1 MRKFLRNLINKKETE
16 AAELRNKIK
25 AATTADEVRA
35 LGETLNA
42 VLDELNDAKK
52 QLEEIDKQ
60 GDGNGEGNGAAAGEG
75 EGEGRNAMPAGVQ
88 VRGGN
93 PLASYGQ
100 AQPQQRANEDPFATM
115 EYRQAFKA
123 YVQNGTAIPSE
134 LRAGGDTGTT
144 VAADLGA
151 IIPTTIMN
159 EFVKE
164 VSKVYGQVYAKV
176 RKLNIKGGVKF
187 PISKLK
193 ANFKWITETAV
204 SEKQKAGDAK
214 EFVMFEYNIGE
225 IRVAQSLLSQVVALE
240 AFEGEVV
247 KIMLAAYV
255 EAMDKG
261 IISGTGEGQL
271 LGITKDTRVTNVVE
285 LTEAELSDWTAWRK
299 KLFAKIPLSKRGQ
312 GEFVFTSATVEGCLL
327 TIKDGNNRP
336 IFKEATELSIGEAA
350 HAGTF
355 YGRSVTLV
363 EPDVVADY
371 DTAAGGDVIGIYW
384 VPSDYGINTNM
395 EFGIKRY
402 FDEDTNEW
410 INKALTIV
418 DGKIIDASG
427 CFIIKKK

>member
-1 MRKFLRNLINKKETE
+1 MIIFLRNLIAKKERE
-16 AAELRNKIK
+16 AAELRKKIK
-25 AATTADEVRA
+25 AGTTADEVRA
-35 LGETLNA
+35 LGDTLNA
-42 VLDELNDAKK
+42 VLEELNDAKQ
-52 QLEEIDKQ
+52 QLAKEEEKQ
-60 GDGNGEGNGAAAGEG
+60 GDGDGAAATGDNG
-75 EGEGRNAMPAGVQ
+75 EGEGRSANDLAGAQ
-88 VRGGN
+88 VRNGN
-93 PLASYGQ
+93 IIASYGQ
-100 AQPQQRANEDPFATM
+100 QPQQQRENADPYATI

-123 YVQNGTAIPSE
+123 YVQNGTVIPAE

-176 RKLNIKGGVKF
+176 RKLNVKGGVKF

-193 ANFKWITETAV
+193 ANFKWITETTV

-214 EFVMFEYNIGE
+214 DFVMFEYNIGE
-225 IRVAQSLLSQVVALE
+225 IRVATTLLAQVVALE
-240 AFEGEVV
+240 VFESEIV
-247 KIMLAAYV
+247 KIMLEAYV

-261 IISGTGEGQL
+261 IISGTGAGQL

-285 LTEAELSDWTAWRK
+285 FTEAELSDWTAWRK

-312 GEFVFTSATVEGCLL
+312 GEFLFSSATVEGCLL

-336 IFKEATELSIGEAA
+336 IFKEATELAIGESAT
-350 HAGTF
+350 AGTF
-355 YGRSVTLV
+355 YGRTVTLC
-363 EPDVVADY
+363 EPDVIADY
-371 DTAAGGDVIGIYW
+371 DTAAAGDVIGIYW
-384 VPSDYGINTNM
+384 IPSDYAVNTNM

-402 FDEDTNEW
+402 FDENTNEW

-418 DGKIIDASG
+418 DGKMLDTSG